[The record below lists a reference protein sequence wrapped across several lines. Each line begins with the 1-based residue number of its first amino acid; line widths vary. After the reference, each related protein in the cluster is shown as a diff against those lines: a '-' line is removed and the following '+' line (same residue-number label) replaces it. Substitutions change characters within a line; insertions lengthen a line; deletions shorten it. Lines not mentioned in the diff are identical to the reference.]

1 MLDPAQII
9 DHRNVCRN
17 LEMKNTK
24 IVLVSRCVVIV
35 EDNRRKAIRVRNR
48 KEVYCLVTNCSCDL
62 YNGYNQD
69 LNCVLDRNV
78 F

>member
-1 MLDPAQII
+1 ML
-9 DHRNVCRN
+9 NRN

-24 IVLVSRCVVIV
+24 IVLVSRCVVNV

-48 KEVYCLVTNCSCDL
+48 KEVYCFVTNCSCDQ
-62 YNGYNQD
+62 YNGYHQD